1 MAVKT
6 KWTIDHHPC
15 GHTTTVDLSDR
26 PADRRAGY
34 ARWLAG
40 RDCTDCWKASR
51 DNDAEEKETWLENKR
66 AQEQAEADNWAKQYR
81 MPPLDGTDRAVAW
94 GSRCRHQLMAA
105 AYTAL
110 VLEGD
115 TTEPEWEALE
125 DTARTV
131 TRAGWWIDQREAEPG
146 DLPELLQAAS
156 AADRPTENPYA

>member
-1 MAVKT
+1 MAV
-6 KWTIDHHPC
+6 
-15 GHTTTVDLSDR
+15 VE
-26 PADRRAGY
+26 A
-34 ARWLAG
+34 
-40 RDCTDCWKASR
+40 
-51 DNDAEEKETWLENKR
+51 NDAEEKGTWLENKR
-66 AQEQAEADNWAKQYR
+66 AQEQAEADSWAKQYR
-81 MPPLDGTDRAVAW
+81 MPPLDGTDRAVAC
-94 GSRCRHQLMAA
+94 GCRCRHQLMTA

-125 DTARTV
+125 DTVRTV